1 MNESHIITSNYE
13 RNQRLRDDEEL
24 RLYLICSSDGDS
36 SLNFRFKLDN
46 NARLYLKVLILAKG
60 DSKIRLNYLVQHC
73 GDNTMSDCQILSLL
87 DGRSAKESSMII
99 EVDND
104 ATDVVAKEREDCLL
118 LSNDAKSRAV
128 PRVICYNEKVDIEH
142 SFACGHFG
150 DSQIEYLTAR
160 GLSKRRAK
168 RLLLDSKIRS
178 FIDGIEDENHL
189 EYIQR
194 CFKQ

>member
-13 RNQRLRDDEEL
+13 RNQWLRNGEEL
-24 RLYLICSSDGDS
+24 RLYLICSLDYDS
-36 SLNFRFKLDN
+36 SLDLKFKLDS
-46 NARLYLKVLILAKG
+46 NARLYLKVLMLAK
-60 DSKIRLNYLVQHC
+60 DHSKVRLNYLVQHC
-73 GDNTMSDCQILSLL
+73 GDNTTSDCQILSLL
-87 DGRSAKESSMII
+87 DGRSAKESSMTIQ
-99 EVDND
+99 VDND

-142 SFACGHFG
+142 SFACGHF
-150 DSQIEYLTAR
+150 DDRQIEYLTSR

-189 EYIQR
+189 KYIQR